1 MILINIFLHK
11 NYKNINNK
19 HKLMTDIKS
28 LFNIYTLTILLFI
41 NFMLTLYLLIV
52 NNKNSGVI
60 KGLLG
65 FEEKKLMEN
74 NYSFKY
80 SIPNNDKELIGL
92 HYPEINF
99 DKIKKINIFP
109 SLLDLISQLENKL
122 IYLEK
127 EINVTKIV
135 SFYTSRKIFFKE
147 HNIKYEESNLKEL
160 HEIVNWI
167 IIHKSNQ
174 LKGIASDKYL
184 ACKYVKLKLGKNL
197 CQHRIDVYDKFEDLD
212 YNNLSKYGD
221 IVLKVSNS
229 CWKTILIPGGLN
241 KNMFKQKLEEL
252 KKLLEFEHGLVE
264 AQFFHLYAKKRII
277 VEKQFSPSKDLYE
290 FKFFI
295 INKDIKFIY
304 LLCTLNEGQK
314 ILVYD
319 SNYNFLFKEKNVK
332 LNPLN
337 LKSIFKKKLLNQL
350 KNYAIKLSEDFPNF
364 IRVDLYAFH
373 NQIYL
378 SELTFASY
386 NGIPMF
392 RNESFVKESVE
403 HFSRV
408 DDYY

>member
-1 MILINIFLHK
+1 M
-11 NYKNINNK
+11 
-19 HKLMTDIKS
+19 
-28 LFNIYTLTILLFI
+28 
-41 NFMLTLYLLIV
+41 
-52 NNKNSGVI
+52 
-60 KGLLG
+60 
-65 FEEKKLMEN
+65 
-74 NYSFKY
+74 
-80 SIPNNDKELIGL
+80 
-92 HYPEINF
+92 
-99 DKIKKINIFP
+99 
-109 SLLDLISQLENKL
+109 
-122 IYLEK
+122 
-127 EINVTKIV
+127 
-135 SFYTSRKIFFKE
+135 
-147 HNIKYEESNLKEL
+147 
-160 HEIVNWI
+160 
-167 IIHKSNQ
+167 
-174 LKGIASDKYL
+174 
-184 ACKYVKLKLGKNL
+184 
-197 CQHRIDVYDKFEDLD
+197 
-212 YNNLSKYGD
+212 
-221 IVLKVSNS
+221 
-229 CWKTILIPGGLN
+229 
-241 KNMFKQKLEEL
+241 
-252 KKLLEFEHGLVE
+252 EFEHGLVE